1 MNAEAENNLSD
12 QALVG
17 KVLHGDTQAFSRIIK
32 HTEPLVAQIVSKMIP
47 DAEDRKDLAQD
58 IYLKAFY
65 KLDSF
70 RFQSKP
76 STWIAQIAYHACFS
90 FLKKKKLVLLDSTGD
105 EEETDSWMER
115 HDKTVNIFDK
125 EPERLLHQS
134 ELSKI
139 LKTGLTKL
147 SPVYQTLL
155 TLYHNEELSYA
166 EIAYITELPEGT
178 VKSYLFR
185 ARKALKDHLLLTYK
199 RDAL

>member
-1 MNAEAENNLSD
+1 VNVEAENNWSD
-12 QALVG
+12 QTLVH
-17 KVLHGDTQAFSRIIK
+17 KVLRGDTQAFSRIIN

-58 IYLKAFY
+58 IYLKAFH

-70 RFQSKP
+70 RFQSKL

-90 FLKKKKLVLLDSTGD
+90 FLKKKKLVLLDSMGD
-105 EEETDSWMER
+105 EEESDSWIEA

-125 EPERLLHQS
+125 EPERLLHQT

-139 LKTGLTKL
+139 LKTGLTTL
-147 SPVYQTLL
+147 PPVYQTLL

-185 ARKALKDHLLLTYK
+185 ARKALKDHLLLTYE

>member
-1 MNAEAENNLSD
+1 VNVEAENNWSD
-12 QALVG
+12 QTLVH
-17 KVLHGDTQAFSRIIK
+17 KVLRGDTQAYSRIIN

-58 IYLKAFY
+58 IYLKAFH

-70 RFQSKP
+70 RFQSKL

-90 FLKKKKLVLLDSTGD
+90 FLKKKKLVLLDSMGD
-105 EEETDSWMER
+105 EEESDSWIEA

-125 EPERLLHQS
+125 EPERLLHQT

-147 SPVYQTLL
+147 PPVYQTLL

-178 VKSYLFR
+178 VKSYLFL

>member
-1 MNAEAENNLSD
+1 MNVEAENNWSD
-12 QALVG
+12 QTLVH
-17 KVLHGDTQAFSRIIK
+17 KVLRGDTQAFSRIIN

-58 IYLKAFY
+58 IYLKAFH

-70 RFQSKP
+70 RFQSKL

-90 FLKKKKLVLLDSTGD
+90 FLKKKKLVLLDSMGD
-105 EEETDSWMER
+105 EEESDSWIEA

-125 EPERLLHQS
+125 ESERLLHQT

-147 SPVYQTLL
+147 PPVYQTLL